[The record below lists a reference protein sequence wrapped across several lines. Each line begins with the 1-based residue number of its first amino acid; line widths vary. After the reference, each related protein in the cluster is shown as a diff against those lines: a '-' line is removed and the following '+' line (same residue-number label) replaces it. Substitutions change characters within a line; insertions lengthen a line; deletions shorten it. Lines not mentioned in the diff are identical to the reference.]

1 MLDVKATT
9 EIAAPAR
16 AVWSVLTDF
25 ARYSGWNP
33 FIRRAYGAAET
44 GAQVRLH
51 VRSSF
56 GLPLAFR
63 ATVLDSAEDRELH
76 WEGHVVADWLA
87 RGEHWF
93 TIEPIDEHRVRFV
106 QRERFTGL
114 LPRLA
119 AKLLAREAKHG
130 FEQMNQALA
139 ERAAAT
145 RVRPV
150 GRRHRARH

>member
-1 MLDVKATT
+1 MLDIKATT
-9 EIAAPAR
+9 EISAPAY

-44 GAQVRLH
+44 GKEVRLH

-63 ATVLDSAEDRELH
+63 ATVLDTDEDHELH
-76 WEGHVVADWLA
+76 WEGHLFADWLA

-93 TIEPIDEHRVRFV
+93 TIEPIDEHHVRFV
-106 QRERFTGL
+106 QRERFSGL
-114 LPRLA
+114 LPALA
-119 AKLLAREAKHG
+119 GRLLAREAKHG
-130 FEQMNQALA
+130 FEQMNHALA
-139 ERAAAT
+139 ERAVASK
-145 RVRPV
+145 VRP
-150 GRRHRARH
+150 GRPRSTQH